1 MKTELEK
8 YAQRTG
14 TIASLIGL
22 VVGFIAVGFI
32 FEGYDIL
39 SENRVLPYLLIS
51 GTVMVYTAR
60 WISLKNVQIETQ
72 NSLVHLIAGAGSAVL
87 SLFIA
92 STIGTL
98 LYLPFHLDE
107 VWNELWFFCFA
118 PFWICLFGGFPAA
131 IIGGIWGVVLSYI
144 KEENV
149 KSTTF

>member
-14 TIASLIGL
+14 TITSLIGL
-22 VVGFIAVGFI
+22 VVGFIMVGLI

-39 SENRVLPYLLIS
+39 LENGLLPYLLIS
-51 GTVMVYTAR
+51 ATVMVYTAR
-60 WISLKNVQIETQ
+60 WISLKNAQIETQ

-98 LYLPFHLDE
+98 LYVPIHLNDMRHD
-107 VWNELWFFCFA
+107 LWLYNLG

-131 IIGGIWGVVLSYI
+131 IIGGIWGVVLSHV
-144 KEENV
+144 KEENI
-149 KSTTF
+149 KSTTS